1 MTTYRIE
8 YAPEI
13 RAELRRVPG
22 NYRQRFRRII
32 EALAQNPRPQYAIEL
47 RDRPNRYRIRVDKW
61 RLVYEVEDDVLL
73 ILVLRIGQKTGPEF
87 YEETAK

>member
-13 RAELRRVPG
+13 KSDLRRVPG

-32 EALAQNPRPQYAIEL
+32 EALAHNPRPQYAIEL
-47 RDRPNRYRIRVDKW
+47 RDRPNRFRIRVDHW
-61 RLVYEVEDDVLL
+61 RLVYEIEDDILL
-73 ILVLRIGQKTGPEF
+73 VLVLRIGQKAGPEF
-87 YEETAK
+87 YEELPE